1 VIVRWIGEK
10 LGILDP
16 PDEETERARADAV
29 KIAREAHGEVNRSRR
44 IRGVPTVEYEL
55 ITRSAVARHARD
67 HR

>member
-29 KIAREAHGEVNRSRR
+29 KIAREAHGEVNR
-44 IRGVPTVEYEL
+44 
-55 ITRSAVARHARD
+55 RSSTS
-67 HR
+67 